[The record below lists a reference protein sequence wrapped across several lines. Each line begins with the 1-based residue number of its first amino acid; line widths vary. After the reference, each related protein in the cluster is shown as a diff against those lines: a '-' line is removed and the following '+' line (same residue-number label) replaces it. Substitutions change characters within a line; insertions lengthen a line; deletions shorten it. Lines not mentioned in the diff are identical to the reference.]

1 MLPKLK
7 HRQNLKHP
15 STTELSG
22 VTRLLKVQYM
32 QESAGFEPK
41 LGTGEG
47 ERKEQ
52 MRWARPP
59 PPPDNFLS
67 KKENKQGG
75 GKYPKRESP
84 LFLRSVQ
91 GLMAGERRRGGE
103 DTKLISLGEA
113 WARQPFSK
121 KSHHNEYFFVVVVL
135 FENLT

>member
-22 VTRLLKVQYM
+22 VTRLLKVQYL

-52 MRWARPP
+52 MRWAPVLHHHQTT
-59 PPPDNFLS
+59 FQ
-67 KKENKQGG
+67 KGKQTRGG
-75 GKYPKRESP
+75 GISQKRESSI
-84 LFLRSVQ
+84 LKECTRLNGR
-91 GLMAGERRRGGE
+91 GEKKRRRGYQV
-103 DTKLISLGEA
+103 D
-113 WARQPFSK
+113 
-121 KSHHNEYFFVVVVL
+121 
-135 FENLT
+135 

>member
-22 VTRLLKVQYM
+22 VTRLLKVQYL

-52 MRWARPP
+52 MRQAPVLHHHRTT
-59 PPPDNFLS
+59 FYS
-67 KKENKQGG
+67 KRKQTGE
-75 GKYPKRESP
+75 KISQNRE
-84 LFLRSVQ
+84 R
-91 GLMAGERRRGGE
+91 
-103 DTKLISLGEA
+103 
-113 WARQPFSK
+113 
-121 KSHHNEYFFVVVVL
+121 VL
-135 FENLT
+135 YS